1 MNAIEKLAYG
11 TGKTIARFRSGIGSL
26 SKNGRAGFVAAM
38 AEAGKW
44 QGGDYSRKGAQRRA
58 LTNSWYY
65 TGLNLIT
72 NEISAGKLK
81 VMQTNGDEPIE
92 IKQHLIPQLLRSPN
106 PWMGRSYLWQYTIAW
121 LYLDGNAYWFV
132 QYDDNGWPVEI
143 WPLPAQDVEIFPGDG
158 ARFVD
163 YYRYTANGRAFDIA
177 SEYVIHFQF
186 PNPFDVFRGLSPL
199 IAAMLP
205 IDSDLAMAF
214 WNGAFF
220 GRDNVMP
227 SSIINLKPGA
237 EMKQADMDS
246 DIQAIKSDLRENY
259 GASKRKS
266 LITSYDAVQAVLLG
280 WNAKD
285 MDFIAGRQFS
295 KEEIYQILGV
305 PAGLLDKNATEANA
319 TTSDKVFKEKTIWP
333 VMCMLSEQLTAQ
345 LIVPLWG
352 PTQEAGFDDIR
363 PANRELELRE
373 VTAANGIL
381 TIDEKRQKY
390 WQLPALPNGEGAGL
404 GSSNAPALLP
414 APVDNTM
421 LKAAEIKRWETH
433 AIRALKHSGQVP
445 PFHTEYVEP
454 EEIERIQIN
463 LKTATTPAEV
473 KAAFAKQRII
483 APSLAEGELQAAL
496 ADYLAGLETRV
507 NTELKKTVPNAAA

>member
-1 MNAIEKLAYG
+1 
-11 TGKTIARFRSGIGSL
+11 
-26 SKNGRAGFVAAM
+26 
-38 AEAGKW
+38 
-44 QGGDYSRKGAQRRA
+44 
-58 LTNSWYY
+58 
-65 TGLNLIT
+65 
-72 NEISAGKLK
+72 
-81 VMQTNGDEPIE
+81 
-92 IKQHLIPQLLRSPN
+92 
-106 PWMGRSYLWQYTIAW
+106 
-121 LYLDGNAYWFV
+121 
-132 QYDDNGWPVEI
+132 
-143 WPLPAQDVEIFPGDG
+143 
-158 ARFVD
+158 
-163 YYRYTANGRAFDIA
+163 
-177 SEYVIHFQF
+177 
-186 PNPFDVFRGLSPL
+186 
-199 IAAMLP
+199 
-205 IDSDLAMAF
+205 
-214 WNGAFF
+214 
-220 GRDNVMP
+220 
-227 SSIINLKPGA
+227 
-237 EMKQADMDS
+237 
-246 DIQAIKSDLRENY
+246 
-259 GASKRKS
+259 
-266 LITSYDAVQAVLLG
+266 
-280 WNAKD
+280 